1 MNQFDTV
8 LATALAT
15 AVPGRTRLTKARLA
29 KTHLIKARLTKTAT
43 IAVLALTL
51 GACNALS
58 RLSQVGEPPPLTA
71 IQNPAVLHNNQPIAM
86 PMPPPMVV
94 ERKPNSLWRPG
105 SRAFLKDQRASQVG
119 DILTVVIE
127 IADDA
132 SISNSTSRSRTAGE
146 NSSASSILGY
156 EASLATILPSAFNP
170 TSLIDLDS
178 TSNTNGTGS
187 VNRDETINLRIAAL
201 VTQVLPNGNLV
212 IAGRQEIRVNFEVRE
227 LQVAGLIRPEDITS
241 TNTINYDQIA
251 EARIVYGGRGQIS
264 DLQQPRYG
272 QQIYDIIW
280 PF

>member
-1 MNQFDTV
+1 MNQLD
-8 LATALAT
+8 TALPTGPA
-15 AVPGRTRLTKARLA
+15 AAAPGRTRPTKTRLTKTRLT
-29 KTHLIKARLTKTAT
+29 KTRLTKTAT

-51 GACNALS
+51 GACNALT
-58 RLSQVGEPPPLTA
+58 RLSQVGEASPLTA
-71 IQNPAVLHNNQPIAM
+71 IQNPAVLHGNQPIAM
-86 PMPPPMVV
+86 PMPPPLVV

-105 SRAFLKDQRASQVG
+105 SRAFLKDQRASEVG

-127 IADDA
+127 IEDDA

-264 DLQQPRYG
+264 DVQQPRYG